1 MNMHLPQSVL
11 AETELRHLAAIPYQ
25 MISPSS
31 NSPIIGIY
39 QDSLLGSYRFTRPN
53 IKFTPREAMNLLM
66 MFPRV
71 DTDSLRNKKE
81 ISSFDVLSQIMSP
94 LTLKYKT
101 KLYEEEGE
109 DFGTSNNVLEIR
121 NGKYIRGQIEKSSLG
136 STTKGIIHRI
146 CNDFGNMKAAD
157 FIDDLQNVVTEYMK
171 SSSFSVGIS
180 DLISNRETQDAIIQA
195 ITKQKQE
202 VQTLIEKVHL
212 GIFENNSASSNMVE
226 FESNINKQLN
236 KANEEAGKIGRK
248 SLSKENRFLMIVNS
262 GSKGTL
268 INISQMIS
276 CLGQTNVDGK
286 RIPYGFDNRTLPH
299 FNKFDDSPVARGFI
313 ENSYISGLSAP
324 ELFFHAMGGRI
335 GLIDTA
341 CKSVTWETPIVFIEN
356 NEPKYMEIGKW
367 IDEKLN
373 SVENKNKITY
383 QKEKNMELL
392 EIDNVYIPTTDENC
406 VVTWGEVTTMT
417 RHDPGERLYEIK
429 TQGGRSVTVAE
440 SQSLLVWNSEK
451 QKILPKNSPEVKIG
465 EYLPI
470 TAELCEPPIIMKHID
485 MTKYFSKTE
494 YVYGTEFNKAL
505 NMMNKAMDG
514 RKKIPEGWWEEN
526 NGIHFTL
533 PYTKKSSLQ
542 RVLVRSNIVQ
552 IKDGYIYPYHSNRKD
567 TMIPDKFE
575 LNEENGIFIG
585 LFLAEGNAYKNT
597 INISNN
603 NENIKSFVKSW
614 MDKYSISNTE
624 KSRTN
629 KVGGTSTNICGNS
642 SILSEFLTK
651 LVGHKAENK
660 YVPSESFLA
669 PESFIIG
676 ILNGYYS
683 GDGTVSKNS
692 IEVGSASKRLIEGI
706 SMLCTRLNIYG
717 KLFKYQA
724 KKNNVGT
731 LNIRPSYRFTI
742 RAQCAKIFSEKIK
755 LLEEKKNTKMNEKKW
770 ATKNSIDKINNIFL
784 DPISEINIIGV
795 ENHPKL
801 YDLTIP
807 STLNFGIA
815 NGLQVRDTSTT
826 GYIQRRLIKGL
837 EDLRV
842 EYDMTVRNN
851 MGKIVQFSYGDD
863 GFDSTK
869 VENQIL
875 PLVGMS
881 IEDIYSHYDILGV
894 NDQENSLLEVYTKGT
909 QTRVRKQRTETKT
922 KCQKYIDKMI
932 NIQTQIV
939 NNVFKYKNENSV
951 KVPVAF
957 QNLIANIQGQM
968 SLNSNSI
975 IDITP
980 MEAFELIEQ
989 YYEKIKQIHYVQPNS
1004 LFEILYYFYLTPKDL
1019 LINKRFHNAAL
1030 VLLLETVVLKYKQAI
1045 VHPGEMVGVLAGQS
1059 IGEPSTQMSALRSE
1073 KLKIVKI
1080 NKTTKIPEMISDEI
1094 GTICDN
1100 IIKELPDYTF
1110 DTGHKDSVE
1119 TILETLDDEYYIIGV
1134 DEKEKT
1140 HWNKISHVSR
1150 HIVNGDMIRV
1160 KTKSGRQVTTTMSHS
1175 HLIRKD
1181 QTVQPIVGSDM
1192 TIGMRIPV
1200 AKHIANSF
1208 VNNTI
1213 EIAGEI
1219 YELDYLFGWFIGAYL
1234 AEGCLSK
1241 KKGKEE
1247 AIGTISISNVSEYYI
1262 ENVKE
1267 FASRF
1272 NRKCSVKTKTAQIMG
1287 SEKMYTNTDT
1297 SFTYKPLADLIMN
1310 TCGTGSFVK
1319 RVPGFAFLAPNEFKA
1334 GLISA
1339 YLDGDG
1345 NFMCDKNHHQ
1355 IRVCSRSNQLIKDI
1369 SLLLSYFDIF
1379 GSLNT
1384 NYKNGANYY
1393 YLAISPK
1400 YAEIYQENIG
1410 TNLHKEKLKELV
1422 DYCERT
1428 NIHSL
1433 REDIDKINGLGEI
1446 IARCGKMLE
1455 LPGQSRNYGRWEKK
1469 ESIGRNTLQK
1479 YIEIFESHKK
1489 ANLIEYELSILKQ
1502 AANSNVIW
1510 DEIIKIERYTPDQT
1524 EYVYDFTVPG
1534 NQTFMTDYAVI
1545 IHNTLNSVTFDTHLL
1560 VRNSQKEIFKKKIGE
1575 FTEEQTKLSNKIDY
1589 MKDKD
1594 TTYAE
1599 LSEFYEV
1606 PCATENGETVWRRI
1620 EAVTQHPVINED
1632 GTNTMLKVI
1641 TKGNREVTAT
1651 KAKSFLQL
1659 IDGKIQQVHG
1669 KDLKVGDYLPCSKKE
1684 LEYKETFELNLRDI
1698 LPPTEYIYG
1707 SELEKAR
1714 KVVGEYQWWKK
1725 HSGKTFILP
1734 YNRSDS
1740 AYLVLNENSKQSDRK
1755 TDFYKDGFVYTKTNS
1770 ICNYTIPEDIPL
1782 DYEFGYLVGAY
1793 AAEGCMTKHQI
1804 SIANNDLEYLKPIIN
1819 WCEKYNLTTK
1829 IYKKEDKNQQGWTS
1843 QDVRIYSTVLC
1854 KILSNLCG
1862 NLSHNK
1868 YVSPKIVFSNKECIL
1883 GFLDAYIGGDG
1894 CISRYNTTK
1903 DNENKIYKYVGISMS
1918 SVSYELLLDVQIM
1931 LKNLG
1936 VVGKINKPKKVES
1949 NNRGTLL
1956 ENIHQGYELLVKNK
1970 QGQTLAK
1977 LLNIKVVEKQQ
1988 KCYELLKENFKYEY
2002 SLSDTVI
2009 PNIIDGEL
2017 IMEQRDMRMKDLEFD
2032 EIVSIEEVQ
2041 NPTNYAYD
2049 LTVEDTRN
2057 FDLYNS
2063 ICAAD

>member
-1 MNMHLPQSVL
+1 MNCHIPQSVL
-11 AETELRHLAAIPYQ
+11 AETELRHLAATPLQ

-71 DTDSLRNKKE
+71 DTEALRNKKE

-180 DLISNRETQDAIIQA
+180 DLISNRETQDSIIQA

-248 SLSKENRFLMIVNS
+248 SLSKDNRFLMIVNS

-313 ENSYISGLSAP
+313 ENSYISGLTAP

-341 CKSVTWETPIVFIEN
+341 CK
-356 NEPKYMEIGKW
+356 
-367 IDEKLN
+367 
-373 SVENKNKITY
+373 
-383 QKEKNMELL
+383 
-392 EIDNVYIPTTDENC
+392 
-406 VVTWGEVTTMT
+406 
-417 RHDPGERLYEIK
+417 
-429 TQGGRSVTVAE
+429 
-440 SQSLLVWNSEK
+440 
-451 QKILPKNSPEVKIG
+451 
-465 EYLPI
+465 
-470 TAELCEPPIIMKHID
+470 
-485 MTKYFSKTE
+485 
-494 YVYGTEFNKAL
+494 
-505 NMMNKAMDG
+505 
-514 RKKIPEGWWEEN
+514 
-526 NGIHFTL
+526 
-533 PYTKKSSLQ
+533 
-542 RVLVRSNIVQ
+542 
-552 IKDGYIYPYHSNRKD
+552 
-567 TMIPDKFE
+567 
-575 LNEENGIFIG
+575 
-585 LFLAEGNAYKNT
+585 
-597 INISNN
+597 
-603 NENIKSFVKSW
+603 
-614 MDKYSISNTE
+614 
-624 KSRTN
+624 
-629 KVGGTSTNICGNS
+629 
-642 SILSEFLTK
+642 
-651 LVGHKAENK
+651 
-660 YVPSESFLA
+660 
-669 PESFIIG
+669 
-676 ILNGYYS
+676 
-683 GDGTVSKNS
+683 
-692 IEVGSASKRLIEGI
+692 
-706 SMLCTRLNIYG
+706 
-717 KLFKYQA
+717 
-724 KKNNVGT
+724 
-731 LNIRPSYRFTI
+731 
-742 RAQCAKIFSEKIK
+742 
-755 LLEEKKNTKMNEKKW
+755 
-770 ATKNSIDKINNIFL
+770 
-784 DPISEINIIGV
+784 
-795 ENHPKL
+795 
-801 YDLTIP
+801 
-807 STLNFGIA
+807 
-815 NGLQVRDTSTT
+815 TSTT

-932 NIQTQIV
+932 DTQTKIV

-980 MEAFELIEQ
+980 MEAFDLIEQ
-989 YYEKIKQIHYVQPNS
+989 YYEKLKQIHYVQPNS

-1030 VLLLETVVLKYKQAI
+1030 VLLLETIVLKYKQAI

-1059 IGEPSTQMSALRSE
+1059 LGEPTTQLSALRSE
-1073 KLKIVKI
+1073 KLKIIKI

-1100 IIKELPDYTF
+1100 IITALPEYTF

-1160 KTKSGRQVTTTMSHS
+1160 KTKSGRVVTTTMSHS

-1181 QTVQPIVGSDM
+1181 QTVKPIVGSDM

-1200 AKHIANSF
+1200 AKYIDNSF
-1208 VNNTI
+1208 VKNTI
-1213 EIAGEI
+1213 EIDGKT

-1234 AEGCLSK
+1234 AEGSLSSN
-1241 KKGKEE
+1241 KGK
-1247 AIGTISISNVSEYYI
+1247 ITGSITITNISEYFI
-1262 ENVKE
+1262 ENVKQ
-1267 FASRF
+1267 FAARF
-1272 NRKCSVKTKTAQIMG
+1272 NKKCRVREKSAQILG
-1287 SEKMYTNTDT
+1287 SEKYYKGIDI
-1297 SFTYKPLADLIMN
+1297 SFYCKELADIILN
-1310 TCGTGSFVK
+1310 TCNKGSFDK
-1319 RVPGFAFLAPNEFKA
+1319 HVPDFAFLAPNEFKA
-1334 GLISA
+1334 GLIQS
-1339 YLDGDG
+1339 YFDGDG
-1345 NFMCDKNHHQ
+1345 HFRCDKNTHA
-1355 IRVCSRSNQLIKDI
+1355 ISVCSRSSQLIKDI
-1369 SLLLSYFDIF
+1369 ALLLNYFGIF
-1379 GSLNT
+1379 GCIRTFSDNKINMFNINISSKYCIL
-1384 NYKNGANYY
+1384 YK
-1393 YLAISPK
+1393 
-1400 YAEIYQENIG
+1400 ENIG
-1410 TNLHKEKLKELV
+1410 SLLHNEKLNNLISYENRNNKSFKGFAEYIDRIEGVNSIISKCGLILNLPEKIKYKRFNKEFV
-1422 DYCERT
+1422 D
-1428 NIHSL
+1428 
-1433 REDIDKINGLGEI
+1433 K
-1446 IARCGKMLE
+1446 
-1455 LPGQSRNYGRWEKK
+1455 P
-1469 ESIGRNTLQK
+1469 IGRNTLQK

-1489 ANLIEYELSILKQ
+1489 ANLIEYEVSILKQ

-1510 DEIIKIERYTPDQT
+1510 DEIIEIERYTPDQT
-1524 EYVYDFTVPG
+1524 EYVYDFTVPS

-1589 MKDKD
+1589 MEDKD

-1632 GTNTMLKVI
+1632 STNTMLKVI

-1669 KDLKVGDYLPCSKKE
+1669 KDLKVGDYLPCSRKP
-1684 LEYKETFELNLRDI
+1684 LEYKETFIFNTREI
-1698 LPPTEYIYG
+1698 LPPNEYLYG
-1707 SELEKAR
+1707 DELEKV
-1714 KVVGEYQWWKK
+1714 KNLFGELHWWKNHANK
-1725 HSGKTFILP
+1725 SFIVPHSSSSTLLELFNENPRKGKTSNKSQYILP
-1734 YNRSDS
+1734 GNVYMKSMGC
-1740 AYLVLNENSKQSDRK
+1740 SK
-1755 TDFYKDGFVYTKTNS
+1755 
-1770 ICNYTIPEDIPL
+1770 YTIPENIPL
-1782 DYEFGYLVGAY
+1782 NYEFGYLVGAY
-1793 AAEGCMTKHQI
+1793 AAEGSMNKNSI
-1804 SIANNDLEYLKPIIN
+1804 SINNNNDEYLKPIEELCNKWNISN
-1819 WCEKYNLTTK
+1819 
-1829 IYKKEDKNQQGWTS
+1829 KKRVRKDRGGEGWKS
-1843 QDVRIYSTVLC
+1843 QDIKIDST
-1854 KILSNLCG
+1854 ILRNILENLCG
-1862 NLSHNK
+1862 RLSDKK
-1868 YVSPKIVFSNKECIL
+1868 YISEKIVFSNKECIL

-1894 CISRYNTTK
+1894 SLSIHK
-1903 DNENKIYKYVGISMS
+1903 NKNGTLRVNSIQCWSCSK
-1918 SVSYELLLDVQIM
+1918 ELLTDVMIM

-1936 VVGKINKPKKVES
+1936 VSSNIYKINKRKENNHTIQYKKQPYS
-1949 NNRGTLL
+1949 LD
-1956 ENIHQGYELLVKNK
+1956 IKNK
-1970 QGQTLAK
+1970 QSKKLAE
-1977 LLNIKVVEKQQ
+1977 LLNIKIKEKQDRV
-1988 KCYELLKENFKYEY
+1988 EILLKQEYFKYEY
-2002 SLSDTVI
+2002 SLEDMKI
-2009 PNIIDGEL
+2009 PNIVNGEL

-2041 NPTNYAYD
+2041 NPTQYAYD